1 MRINRRVMIA
11 VAAIA
16 MALAATPAFA
26 QAAGQEQINSG
37 FGIGAL
43 GGFTWTQPSTS
54 DTGTTEA
61 KSGYVFGIWFG
72 GNRDSRAGL
81 GAEVNYIVKKVELVG
96 LEQKLTYLQVFVPFN
111 VRFGYR
117 EKNKPSG
124 YVIIGPN
131 FDINFKAESGDDSV
145 DDVYGGLGI
154 GLTLG
159 AGVEAARVGAEVRYS
174 WGLKNAL
181 QTDENI
187 GTIGDVKFN
196 TLSVVFKVRFN

>member
-1 MRINRRVMIA
+1 MIA
-11 VAAIA
+11 LVAVA
-16 MALAATPAFA
+16 MVLAAAPAFA
-26 QAAGQEQINSG
+26 QGAGQAQVNSG

-43 GGFTWTQPSTS
+43 GGFTWTQPST
-54 DTGTTEA
+54 DDVGVTEA
-61 KSGYVFGIWFG
+61 KAGYVFGLWFG

-81 GAEVNYIVKKVELVG
+81 GAEVNYLVKKVSLAG
-96 LEQKLTYLQVFVPFN
+96 QDQKLTYLQVFVPFD

-117 EKNKPSG
+117 EKNKPNG
-124 YVIIGPN
+124 YIVVGPN
-131 FDINFKAESGDDSV
+131 FDINFKAQSGDNSV

-154 GLTLG
+154 GLTVG